1 MPVKFFDLREQ
12 RLVEPVIIDPA
23 KDVILQIKGN
33 LFRVSSKIREKKKR
47 GILPDQRF
55 ILVRWNNFFPYNPY
69 DVGISYEVATPEK
82 IALHNPLMVKPFDYQ
97 KLRVNGYG
105 HIMMTISPVGVGSFE
120 SCEDV
125 DELMRDLFKFQLIYK
140 HQIDFEYE
148 DFTGHA
154 LAPFLHLKKELPL
167 SCGTILENKVI
178 QVKIDQIYKPA
189 ISSTDPNGEFTWG
202 KLLNIFDELNLGY
215 CQNDFLPKNIIVGM
229 PEELELG
236 GYQEPFEVIQLL
248 NTKAVYSD
256 YLEDRMV
263 MGFKLAY
270 KPPGENNDLPQ
281 LKLESFERY
290 LADPIFPEDQS
301 VGEMSLWLNM
311 NSIESKKS

>member
-1 MPVKFFDLREQ
+1 MPIKFFDLCKQ
-12 RLVEPVIIDPA
+12 RLVEPEIIDPA
-23 KDVILQIKGN
+23 KDVILQIKGDKY
-33 LFRVSSKIREKKKR
+33 RVSSKIREKKRR

-55 ILVRWNNFFPYNPY
+55 IMVKWNNFFPYNPY
-69 DVGISYEVATPEK
+69 DIGTSYDTATPEK
-82 IALHNPLMVKPFDYQ
+82 IALHNPLMVTPFDYQ

-125 DELMRDLFKFQLIYK
+125 DELMRDLFKFQLTHK
-140 HQIDFEYE
+140 HQIDFQYE
-148 DFTGHA
+148 NFTEHA
-154 LAPFLHLKKELPL
+154 LAPFLHLKKELSL
-167 SCGTILENKVI
+167 TNDDIRENKVI
-178 QVKIDQIYKPA
+178 QVKINQIYKPT
-189 ISSTDPNGEFTWG
+189 ISNTDPNGEFTWE

-215 CQNDFLPKNIIVGM
+215 CQNDFLPKSVIVAM

-236 GYQEPFEVIQLL
+236 GYQERFEVTQLL

-256 YLEDRMV
+256 DLEDRMV

-311 NSIESKKS
+311 NSI